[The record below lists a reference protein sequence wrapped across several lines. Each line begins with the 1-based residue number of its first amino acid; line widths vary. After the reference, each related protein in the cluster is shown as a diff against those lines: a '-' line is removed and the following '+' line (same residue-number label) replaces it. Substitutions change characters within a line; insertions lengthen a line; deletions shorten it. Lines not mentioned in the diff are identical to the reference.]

1 MSGNSL
7 EHAPVI
13 PEAAEVQ
20 QPMNQGTHSFEGL
33 PDADAWKLYAEMSTA
48 NARVDH
54 NTIELLTKR
63 CLASVQ
69 LVSV

>member
-7 EHAPVI
+7 EHAPVTT
-13 PEAAEVQ
+13 EAAVDP
-20 QPMNQGTHSFEGL
+20 QPFDGVPT
-33 PDADAWKLYAEMSTA
+33 ADAWKLYAELSA
-48 NARVDH
+48 EHASVGHDFLKH
-54 NTIELLTKR
+54 LAER